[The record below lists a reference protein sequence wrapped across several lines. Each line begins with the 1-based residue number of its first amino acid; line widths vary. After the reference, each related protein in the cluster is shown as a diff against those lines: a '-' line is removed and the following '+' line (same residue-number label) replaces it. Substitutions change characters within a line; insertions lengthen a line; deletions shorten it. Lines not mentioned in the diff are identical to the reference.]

1 MIKTCHNSSSRQ
13 RLCMPGAISHETPR
27 LDAST
32 ASTIAVFQHQYLF
45 GFPPPYRDP
54 VYAVCHR
61 SLKPTCVHDTLW
73 RNRDA
78 YSLEPQIYQLFP
90 LVFRCLITRCLLV
103 KWGTIAWATEFV
115 LCRRHYQKMLL
126 EVEGGGA
133 DERSRPVR
141 SISHLLVELHF
152 HIFKSW
158 WYLGVRQS
166 RKCKMALVAR
176 NIKNH

>member
-13 RLCMPGAISHETPR
+13 RLCMPGAISHEPPR

-90 LVFRCLITRCLLV
+90 LVFPSFNNTLLASEMRNHRMGDGV
-103 KWGTIAWATEFV
+103 RALPTTLSENV
-115 LCRRHYQKMLL
+115 
-126 EVEGGGA
+126 V
-133 DERSRPVR
+133 RSRRRRRRWAEPPRTLYFPSASGITLPYFQIMV
-141 SISHLLVELHF
+141 ISWCPP
-152 HIFKSW
+152 IS
-158 WYLGVRQS
+158 Q
-166 RKCKMALVAR
+166 M
-176 NIKNH
+176 